1 MTGIPVLLLCV
12 DHQKKGGFLLD
23 RHESAILEGATRT
36 PNKQYR
42 RRYPTMI
49 IVLDTN
55 IVYKSRFKSPLFE
68 ALLDWL
74 SRSEDDSLIIPQFVI
89 DEAVNKCREAI
100 VKIQLDL
107 KRQLKELQEWTGEG
121 LSLSLTDDKIQST
134 LATYEQTLK
143 DTIRRASAT
152 IQPYPAASHEQLVAK
167 CLARKKP
174 FSGDG
179 QKGYRDALIWESV
192 LEILVE
198 DEVTFITEN
207 SNDFFEKGKQVLH
220 PHLLEDLLRN
230 NIDANQ
236 ITVFKD
242 LHSFV
247 DTYVKPAMEKLDL
260 ESVRSDLSFGLG
272 RYDKEV
278 IADAILQALC
288 SYDYGDEI
296 NPHKIG
302 LPSEVEDIIV
312 SYVEDLSD
320 FHVVDAYKLSSGAW
334 FIEAIALASYQFDF
348 FILKADWYGMDEE
361 APLDVISSDWNDH
374 YIYPPAFMPIHK
386 TFTLTFNESA
396 GTVTCIEVN
405 ALASVLPYQK

>member
-1 MTGIPVLLLCV
+1 MGVYLISIIIRAQCLENGIRDDLFVVPSKTKREVGANALKVELLHCRFDIGINKTVEVFEHSNLIGV
-12 DHQKKGGFLLD
+12 NVVSEEVFKQVRMEHLLTLLKKVVAIFGDESNFIFDEYLKNGF
-23 RHESAILEGATRT
+23 
-36 PNKQYR
+36 
-42 RRYPTMI
+42 
-49 IVLDTN
+49 
-55 IVYKSRFKSPLFE
+55 
-68 ALLDWL
+68 
-74 SRSEDDSLIIPQFVI
+74 
-89 DEAVNKCREAI
+89 
-100 VKIQLDL
+100 
-107 KRQLKELQEWTGEG
+107 
-121 LSLSLTDDKIQST
+121 
-134 LATYEQTLK
+134 
-143 DTIRRASAT
+143 
-152 IQPYPAASHEQLVAK
+152 
-167 CLARKKP
+167 
-174 FSGDG
+174 
-179 QKGYRDALIWESV
+179 RDALIWESV

-386 TFTLTFNESA
+386 TFTLTFTDSA